1 MNDNGHP
8 QGTEMEDLGD
18 AQLSHRALSLS
29 YRPETGRNVRVSAV
43 SSSRTVELVP
53 KNGRENAVDDE
64 RCRVRSSGQWSSAN
78 ALDLPPRGY
87 REKDSVEKDRWTV
100 AARPVERAALAD
112 RGWQNA
118 VGMLEGRSKSFVLPD
133 RCLRRSASP
142 IADNKSSANAVGS
155 TLLPKATTITTD
167 ADRHRHQRHHHYY
180 QHHHHHHHHHHHQRV
195 SPTSSSSTS
204 SSISSTN
211 HVMLSS
217 PSSSSAT
224 TPSLHNVQP
233 RVRRE
238 PIRADRCRDAR
249 SHIIVPFD
257 RFTDRFPRLYS
268 RLFLSFRVELGTI
281 IVGGC

>member
-1 MNDNGHP
+1 
-8 QGTEMEDLGD
+8 MEDLGD

-180 QHHHHHHHHHHHQRV
+180 QHHHHHHHHHHLPSRARITLCYRHRRRRPRRRPLFTTFNHGLDANRSEPTDVEMHDRTLSFPSIGSPIDFLVYTRV
-195 SPTSSSSTS
+195 SFFRFAS
-204 SSISSTN
+204 N
-211 HVMLSS
+211 W
-217 PSSSSAT
+217 
-224 TPSLHNVQP
+224 
-233 RVRRE
+233 VR
-238 PIRADRCRDAR
+238 
-249 SHIIVPFD
+249 
-257 RFTDRFPRLYS
+257 
-268 RLFLSFRVELGTI
+268 
-281 IVGGC
+281 